1 VTTEI
6 VYMEIYEKKIILNHR
21 VISLCIMND
30 PGQWGVIQASSSIA
44 EASDKGR
51 TVTGL
56 MLGVVS
62 RNIL

>member
-1 VTTEI
+1 
-6 VYMEIYEKKIILNHR
+6 
-21 VISLCIMND
+21 MND